1 MRKYITLKLTLL
13 IAISFIL
20 SSNYAFCLG
29 SQAALRGGCAKV
41 NITPP
46 VGIWL
51 TGYGGRDKASDGIV
65 DELYAKALV
74 LDNGQNTIA
83 IVSTDLLWVP
93 LEITTQIRR
102 ILKEKVGI
110 PESNVLICATHTH
123 FGPKIFTRA
132 KIGPDVPASKI
143 DKSYV
148 QTLIKKIAGSVFIAH
163 KNMKPVKIGAVKGEI
178 PEIVYNRR
186 TKRKD
191 GSVKM
196 AFTLPSEIIAT
207 RRIETDPQGM
217 SRTTFT
223 FPPYYNISL
232 DKIFLVEI
240 YVLIETLF

>member
-13 IAISFIL
+13 IAITFIL
-20 SSNYAFCLG
+20 SSDCVFCLG

-74 LDNGQNTIA
+74 LDNEQNTIA

-123 FGPKIFTRA
+123 FGPKIDRIT
-132 KIGPDVPASKI
+132 
-143 DKSYV
+143 
-148 QTLIKKIAGSVFIAH
+148 
-163 KNMKPVKIGAVKGEI
+163 KNI
-178 PEIVYNRR
+178 
-186 TKRKD
+186 
-191 GSVKM
+191 
-196 AFTLPSEIIAT
+196 
-207 RRIETDPQGM
+207 
-217 SRTTFT
+217 
-223 FPPYYNISL
+223 
-232 DKIFLVEI
+232 
-240 YVLIETLF
+240 